1 MAGIITVRKLSKQ
14 YHPPDGP
21 MAINEVDLQIQ
32 EGEIFS
38 LLGPNGAGKTTLI
51 AILCGLFPPTSGDAI
66 VAGHSVVQDPMA
78 VKRIIGVV
86 PEEIALY
93 PQLSGRQNLRYFGLL
108 YGLSGQELDE
118 AIDDVLTVIGLV
130 DRVGDKVGSYSS
142 GMKRRLNVGV
152 GLLHRPQIV
161 LLDEPTLG
169 LDPESRRRVLDLV
182 LQLKRDHGTTILY
195 TTHHMEEAQELS
207 DRVGII
213 HHGRIIALGTP
224 DELIQTIH
232 VGDTLH
238 LSCMPSTGRL
248 HVGVSKESAPLL
260 DALRQV
266 RGVKEVSAEGDAITL
281 SLLHA
286 AQVLPEILRI
296 MQEAG
301 IVVSS
306 LTVQQPNLE
315 AVFLHLTGQRLTVMS
330 E

>member
-1 MAGIITVRKLSKQ
+1 MTEIITIRKLSKQ
-14 YHPPDGP
+14 YNPPDGP

-51 AILCGLFPPTSGDAI
+51 AVLCGLFPPTSGDAMI
-66 VAGHSVVQDPMA
+66 AGHSVVHNPMA
-78 VKRIIGVV
+78 VKQIIGVV

-108 YGLSGQELDE
+108 YGLSGRELTE
-118 AIDDVLTVIGLV
+118 AIDDVLAVIGLM
-130 DRVGDKVGSYSS
+130 DRAGDKVGHYSS

-152 GLLHRPQIV
+152 GLLHKPRIV

-169 LDPESRRRVLDLV
+169 LDPESRRRILDLV
-182 LQLKRDHGTTILY
+182 LQLKHEVGATILY
-195 TTHHMEEAQELS
+195 TTHYMEEAQELS

-213 HHGRIIALGTP
+213 HHGKIIALGTP

-232 VGDTLH
+232 AGDTL
-238 LSCMPSTGRL
+238 RL
-248 HVGVSKESAPLL
+248 HVGVSKVSAPLL

-266 RGVKEVSAEGDAITL
+266 RGVKGVSAEGDAITL
-281 SLLHA
+281 SLLDA
-286 AQVLPEILRI
+286 ADVLPEILRI
-296 MQEAG
+296 VEEAG
-301 IVVSS
+301 MVASS

-315 AVFLHLTGQRLTVMS
+315 AVFLRLTGERLTVMPG
-330 E
+330 

>member
-1 MAGIITVRKLSKQ
+1 
-14 YHPPDGP
+14 
-21 MAINEVDLQIQ
+21 MAIREIDLEIQ

-51 AILCGLFPPTSGDAI
+51 AVLCGLFPPTSGDAT
-66 VAGHSVVQDPMA
+66 VAGHSVVQNPMA
-78 VKRIIGVV
+78 VKQIIGVV
-86 PEEIALY
+86 PEEVALY

-118 AIDDVLTVIGLV
+118 AIEDVLTVIGMT
-130 DRVGDKVGSYSS
+130 DRAGDKVAHYSS

-152 GLLHRPQIV
+152 GLLHKPRIL

-169 LDPESRRRVLDLV
+169 LDPESRRRILDLV
-182 LQLKRDHGTTILY
+182 LELKQDHGTTILY
-195 TTHHMEEAQELS
+195 TTHYMEEAQELS

-232 VGDTLH
+232 TEDTL
-238 LSCMPSTGRL
+238 RL
-248 HVGVSKESAPLL
+248 HVGVSKVSASAV
-260 DALRQV
+260 DALKQV
-266 RGVKEVSAEGDAITL
+266 RGVKQVLLEGDTIML

-286 AQVLPEILRI
+286 PKVLPEILHI
-296 MQEAG
+296 VEESG
-301 IVVSS
+301 ISVVS

-315 AVFLHLTGQRLTVMS
+315 TVFLRLTGQRLTEAS
-330 E
+330 